1 MPAQLQAMMIS
12 EFELWLRSRTSKEKR
27 PFHEETILANVS
39 AITLFG
45 SGDDHVTAPRR
56 QLTRP
61 VGQCGRLRR
70 QGVVGEN
77 QPLAPDL
84 VDDIDLGVTRV

>member
-1 MPAQLQAMMIS
+1 MIS

-45 SGDDHVTAPRR
+45 SGDDHAT
-56 QLTRP
+56 P
-61 VGQCGRLRR
+61 VQAAMSIWALRR
-70 QGVVGEN
+70 SK
-77 QPLAPDL
+77 LARP
-84 VDDIDLGVTRV
+84 

>member
-1 MPAQLQAMMIS
+1 MMIS

-45 SGDDHVTAPRR
+45 SGDDHVTA
-56 QLTRP
+56 
-61 VGQCGRLRR
+61 LRR
-70 QGVVGEN
+70 Q
-77 QPLAPDL
+77 
-84 VDDIDLGVTRV
+84 